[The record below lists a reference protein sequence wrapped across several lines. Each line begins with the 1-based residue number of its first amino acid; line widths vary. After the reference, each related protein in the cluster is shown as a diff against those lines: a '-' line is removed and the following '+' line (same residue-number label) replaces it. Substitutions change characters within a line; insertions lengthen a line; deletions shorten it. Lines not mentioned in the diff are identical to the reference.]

1 MYSCDDPLEEADH
14 PMPWA
19 QIALAALWG
28 VLALVVLSPV
38 LAVLGVLAALGHAPS
53 KFLEPPDH
61 GLVSPGQGR
70 ARV

>member
-19 QIALAALWG
+19 QIALTALWG
-28 VLALVVLSPV
+28 VLLLVVLSPA

-53 KFLEPPDH
+53 KFTMLPDQALELPSRSRT
-61 GLVSPGQGR
+61 G
-70 ARV
+70 

>member
-38 LAVLGVLAALGHAPS
+38 LAVLGALAALGHAPS
-53 KFLEPPDH
+53 KFTAPPDH
-61 GLVSPGQGR
+61 GGASPDQGR
-70 ARV
+70 TR